1 MTLVCPAVPGTEVAV
16 DFRVQLKRTII
27 SGSSALAAVLMLSA
41 PAHAASRFVVP
52 CDQVGRELKSL
63 ALPVNALTVDVVD
76 HTPTDPNA
84 IDEQSVITDSV
95 APVLYLTPRVANIL
109 RDVFGTTIEE
119 LPQELPDDRPAQP
132 SSSPFAD
139 SDQKSDA
146 VEPADTGNETSELP
160 HFQKQM
166 FRTDI

>member
-1 MTLVCPAVPGTEVAV
+1 M
-16 DFRVQLKRTII
+16 Q
-27 SGSSALAAVLMLSA
+27 
-41 PAHAASRFVVP
+41 
-52 CDQVGRELKSL
+52 
-63 ALPVNALTVDVVD
+63 
-76 HTPTDPNA
+76 
-84 IDEQSVITDSV
+84 
-95 APVLYLTPRVANIL
+95 L
-109 RDVFGTTIEE
+109 RDFQLERYYAEHEFTTAHQISASDCESLSIGEVLEGSGTTIEE

>member
-1 MTLVCPAVPGTEVAV
+1 M

-63 ALPVNALTVDVVD
+63 ELPVNALTVDVVD
-76 HTPTDPNA
+76 LTPTDPNA